1 MPGRGRRDA
10 KSRHDAAGTARPMAR
25 HPRPPHPRPA
35 DGDRVTWN
43 VHAWAADPGGSIPR
57 IPRARDLRDRL
68 PMSHVTVPAQPP
80 SIANAIVA
88 QPATAD
94 RVVPPLVRQFLDYLK
109 LEKHFSDYT
118 GKSYGAD
125 LAQFNQFLAGE
136 IGAAHSTAPAAGYAA
151 TSADAKLAGC
161 EPLTV
166 REFLAYLHAQNYTKS
181 TTARKLA
188 TLRSFYKFCIR
199 RGVCTASPLATIRT
213 PKQEKRLPKCLDLEQ
228 VQKLMD
234 APGDGDLLSARD
246 KAMLEVLYSSGI
258 RVSELVELDMGD
270 IDLTEGVL
278 RVRGKGRKDRL
289 TPIGSQ
295 AIRAVQRYFELRMT
309 EPRLADRVSG
319 RVFLNKHGESLSTRS
334 VRRKLDKYLV
344 EAGLD
349 PGISPHTLRHSFAT
363 HLLNNGADL
372 RSVQELLGHQSLSTT
387 QIYTHLTTA
396 RMKQAYDQAHPRA
409 DVSTVAGSAPG
420 AAVPTFPHPTS
431 PVMTAAT
438 PPPPFY
444 PARAG

>member
-1 MPGRGRRDA
+1 MTP
-10 KSRHDAAGTARPMAR
+10 AATSPVRPN
-25 HPRPPHPRPA
+25 P
-35 DGDRVTWN
+35 V
-43 VHAWAADPGGSIPR
+43 
-57 IPRARDLRDRL
+57 
-68 PMSHVTVPAQPP
+68 
-80 SIANAIVA
+80 
-88 QPATAD
+88 ATATVALD
-94 RVVPPLVRQFLDYLK
+94 TGPIAAANGGEKVVAPLVRQFLDYLK

-125 LAQFNQFLAGE
+125 LAQFCQFLAGD
-136 IGAAHSTAPAAGYAA
+136 IGTSHATPPTPAHAALPIDG
-151 TSADAKLAGC
+151 KLAAV
-161 EPLTV
+161 EPLAV

-199 RGVCTASPLATIRT
+199 RGVVTASPLVQIRT

-258 RVSELVELDMGD
+258 RVSELVELDMSD
-270 IDLTEGVL
+270 IDLQEGVL

-295 AIRAVQRYFELRMT
+295 AIRAVQRYFELRLA
-309 EPRLADRVSG
+309 EPRLASLVTG

-387 QIYTHLTTA
+387 QVYTHLTTA
-396 RMKQAYDQAHPRA
+396 RLKQAYDDAHPRA
-409 DVSTVAGSAPG
+409 DVSTVGGTPVSTVPG
-420 AAVPTFPHPTS
+420 TPPSPFPHPS
-431 PVMTAAT
+431 APVMAGMAQGAAR
-438 PPPPFY
+438 PFY